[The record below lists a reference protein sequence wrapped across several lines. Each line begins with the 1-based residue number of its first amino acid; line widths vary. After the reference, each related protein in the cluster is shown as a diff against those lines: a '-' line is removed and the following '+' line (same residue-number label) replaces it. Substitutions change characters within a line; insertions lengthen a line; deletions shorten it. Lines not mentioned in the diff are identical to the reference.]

1 MNTKQGFREIEH
13 TADAALHVWGDSL
26 PTLFQQAAHGLYAL
40 AGARTEGSST
50 IFRTI
55 SLEADDTEI
64 LLVNFLSELLFYL
77 NNGIFFQIDKLEI
90 KGHRLEG
97 RLEGGKVAEIRREI
111 KAITYHQMQ
120 IVQAGDQF
128 QTDIVLDV

>member
-1 MNTKQGFREIEH
+1 MNAKQGFREIDH
-13 TADAALHVWGDSL
+13 TADVAMHVWGDSL
-26 PTLFQQAAHGLYAL
+26 PALFQQAAHGLYAL
-40 AGARTEGSST
+40 AGARTEGT
-50 IFRTI
+50 PAIFRTI

-77 NNGIFFQIDKLEI
+77 NNGILFQIDRLEI
-90 KGHRLEG
+90 NGHRLEG

-120 IVQAGDQF
+120 IIQTNDQF
-128 QTDIVLDV
+128 QTDIVLDI